1 MNETQFLMNLI
12 GNTILITLQNDE
24 RIEGILVGF
33 DNHGIFLKADET
45 DSSLTLL
52 YKQFIKYIM
61 PAY

>member
-1 MNETQFLMNLI
+1 MNLI

-61 PAY
+61 PVH